1 MPPATVPVMLT
12 TSTPRVD
19 LAGSMAWLKDESG
32 TLSLDEVRQRGQF
45 TPLPSDLSAGYTS
58 AAVWLR
64 FDLAPTATAS
74 HEWVLA
80 LSNALLDDVRLYTP
94 RGDGSHAEHRSGEDV
109 PRRQWEVDY
118 RAPSFAMQLSAGQ
131 TQRFYMRIWARN
143 AISTQVLLW
152 QVPAFA
158 AQTRNE
164 AFSDGIYYGI
174 FGLILVFHVF
184 FAYWTRERLALWYVP
199 YVAINFVAAALS
211 AGYIQRL
218 TGLSSAASDML
229 LGLTLC
235 MVLGVSNTFTLLQIE
250 LNALMPRFTR
260 YFLRVGWILCAAT
273 SVAVLTGHYAVGVGA
288 AQVVALVC
296 MAILLPIGVYLA
308 WRGHKPARFFL
319 LAFGIFYA
327 AVVLRFLRNLG
338 VLPPMFITEYGVP
351 ISALLHMIIM
361 SLGITGNYNRMKAAH
376 LAAQAALNQ
385 SLEVQVAQRTAELS
399 DEITRR
405 QDSELEVRRA
415 LEVELQAGLA
425 QHNFVA
431 MVSHEFRTPLAI
443 INTVTQQLARQLDAP
458 QEKSLQ
464 RCANIRDATQRMT
477 DMMDEFLSADRVRSA
492 LELNPEPFDPLQ
504 LMNALVV
511 EWGSERLELLREK
524 LPASICG
531 DVALLRVAVRN
542 LISNAVRSS
551 QSNARILVTARG
563 TQDNG
568 IEISVTDQGEGI
580 PEDEMPKLFQ
590 KYFRGRASQGQP
602 GAGLGLY
609 LVESIAVLHGGSVR
623 VESKIGQGSTF
634 VLTLPGW
641 QVFDQRTTE
650 RRIADRL
657 GKSACG

>member
-1 MPPATVPVMLT
+1 
-12 TSTPRVD
+12 
-19 LAGSMAWLKDESG
+19 MAWIKDESG
-32 TLSLDEVRQRGQF
+32 TLSLDDVRQRGQF
-45 TPLPSDLSAGYTS
+45 TPLPSDLNAGYTS

-64 FDLAPTATAS
+64 FDVTPTATAPQ
-74 HEWVLA
+74 EWILS
-80 LSNALLDDVRLYTP
+80 LSNALLDDVRLYSP
-94 RGDGSHAEHRSGEDV
+94 RGDSSYAEHRSGEDV

-118 RAPSFAMQLSAGQ
+118 RAPSFALQLSAGQ
-131 TQRFYMRIWARN
+131 TQRFYLRIWSRN

-158 AQTRNE
+158 AQTRHE

-184 FAYWTRERLALWYVP
+184 FGYWTRERLALWYVP

-211 AGYIQRL
+211 AGYVQRL
-218 TGLSSAASDML
+218 TGLSSEASDML

-235 MVLGVSNTFTLLQIE
+235 MVLGVSNTFTLLLIE
-250 LNALMPRFTR
+250 LDTLMPRFTR
-260 YFLRVGWILCAAT
+260 YFLRIGWILCAMT
-273 SVAVLTGHYAVGVGA
+273 SVAVLAGHYAAGVGA
-288 AQVVALVC
+288 MQVVALVC
-296 MAILLPIGVYLA
+296 MAILLPVGIYLA

-319 LAFGIFYA
+319 IAFGIFYA

-338 VLPPMFITEYGVP
+338 VLPPMFVTEYGVP
-351 ISALLHMIIM
+351 ISALFHMIIM
-361 SLGITGNYNRMKAAH
+361 SLGITGHYNKMKTAH

-385 SLEVQVAQRTAELS
+385 SLEAQVALRTAELS
-399 DEITRR
+399 DEIVRR
-405 QDSELEVRRA
+405 QASELEVRRA
-415 LEVELQAGLA
+415 LEVELQARLT

-464 RCANIRDATQRMT
+464 RCANIREATQRMT

-492 LELNPEPFDPLQ
+492 LELNPQPFDPSQ
-504 LMNALVV
+504 LMSALAI
-511 EWGSERLELLREK
+511 EWGGESLELQCEK
-524 LPASICG
+524 LPISVMG
-531 DVALLRVAVRN
+531 DIALLRLALRN

-551 QSNARILVTARG
+551 QSNARVLVTARG
-563 TQDNG
+563 TQDKG

-580 PEDEMPKLFQ
+580 PEDEIPKLFQ

-609 LVESIAVLHGGSVR
+609 LVENIAVLHGGSVC
-623 VESKIGQGSTF
+623 VESKVGQGSTF
-634 VLTLPGW
+634 VLTLPGP
-641 QVFDQRTTE
+641 QVRDQRTTE
-650 RRIADRL
+650 RRIADRF
-657 GKSACG
+657 GKTARR